1 MGPNRQKN
9 GNHFD
14 PPLSTVPAVLPEKSV
29 KNYTDVR
36 YFLLVAIVAA
46 LYFGTAKLGLS
57 LAVIHANVSPVW
69 PPTGVAIAAVLILGY
84 RVWPGILLGAFF
96 ANLFTPV
103 SIATAGGIA
112 IGNTLEALAAGLIL
126 NSLDFHTAFDRAKDV
141 FKFVVVTIL
150 CTTVSATIGTLS
162 LCLSQAAPWE
172 GFGNLWLTWWLGN
185 TIGGLLVAPL
195 LLTWASGSHWLPKKR
210 YLEGLVVLFL
220 LAVAAMVTFGGPPP
234 IPIRH
239 YPIARLTIPFL
250 LWAALRLGQRGLTLA
265 TLTISGFAVWGTA
278 QGLGPFVGRTPNES
292 LLLLQVFLGSNAVT
306 FLFLVAAVE
315 ERRLS
320 GELLRENERRL
331 AGKFAITRIIAES
344 PSLADASSR
353 ILQTIGETFR
363 WQVGNMWVVRRDA
376 NVLTCLTVWHA
387 ASITVDRFEAVSK
400 SEQFAPGV
408 GLPGLVWTSSK
419 PFWIRDVASAGNF
432 LRAQIAVGEGLHAA
446 VAFPILS
453 EGRVL
458 GVMEFFSDEIRE
470 RDDALMEMLTSIG
483 SQLGQFM
490 DRKQAEQ
497 ALSQREEQLRLAVAA
512 ANMGAWEYDLPTARV
527 KWSSGLEAIHGL
539 EPSSFGGTFE
549 DYQKDIHPED
559 HQRVMEAF
567 ARTIEHGDEHNIEYR
582 IIRPDGSIRWV
593 EEKGQL
599 IRDSSGNATRITGV
613 CMDISQRKRAEEERE
628 HLLTREH
635 EARAAAELANQTKDE
650 FLAIVSHELRTPLNA
665 IVGWAGMLRSGKLAD
680 NQVSQAIEIIDRNA
694 KVQAQLI
701 EDILDVAR
709 IVSGKPRL
717 DLRPV
722 NLQQVVQSAV
732 DSTQP
737 AADEKNISL
746 QLGIDSKAKPVL
758 GDSARLEQIVWNLL
772 TNSVK
777 FTPAGGHINVD
788 LISADSEVRIVVRDT
803 GQGIAPEFLPHVFDR
818 FRQADT
824 SSTRRQGGLGL
835 GLAIVHQLVELH
847 GGTVEAFSAGEG
859 KGATFTVEF
868 PCIGS
873 GSEISLDEGNLTE
886 VMPSGQVASPGR

>member
-1 MGPNRQKN
+1 
-9 GNHFD
+9 
-14 PPLSTVPAVLPEKSV
+14 
-29 KNYTDVR
+29 
-36 YFLLVAIVAA
+36 
-46 LYFGTAKLGLS
+46 
-57 LAVIHANVSPVW
+57 
-69 PPTGVAIAAVLILGY
+69 
-84 RVWPGILLGAFF
+84 
-96 ANLFTPV
+96 
-103 SIATAGGIA
+103 
-112 IGNTLEALAAGLIL
+112 
-126 NSLDFHTAFDRAKDV
+126 
-141 FKFVVVTIL
+141 
-150 CTTVSATIGTLS
+150 
-162 LCLSQAAPWE
+162 
-172 GFGNLWLTWWLGN
+172 
-185 TIGGLLVAPL
+185 
-195 LLTWASGSHWLPKKR
+195 
-210 YLEGLVVLFL
+210 
-220 LAVAAMVTFGGPPP
+220 
-234 IPIRH
+234 
-239 YPIARLTIPFL
+239 
-250 LWAALRLGQRGLTLA
+250 
-265 TLTISGFAVWGTA
+265 
-278 QGLGPFVGRTPNES
+278 
-292 LLLLQVFLGSNAVT
+292 
-306 FLFLVAAVE
+306 
-315 ERRLS
+315 
-320 GELLRENERRL
+320 
-331 AGKFAITRIIAES
+331 
-344 PSLADASSR
+344 
-353 ILQTIGETFR
+353 
-363 WQVGNMWVVRRDA
+363 
-376 NVLTCLTVWHA
+376 
-387 ASITVDRFEAVSK
+387 
-400 SEQFAPGV
+400 
-408 GLPGLVWTSSK
+408 
-419 PFWIRDVASAGNF
+419 
-432 LRAQIAVGEGLHAA
+432 
-446 VAFPILS
+446 
-453 EGRVL
+453 
-458 GVMEFFSDEIRE
+458 
-470 RDDALMEMLTSIG
+470 
-483 SQLGQFM
+483 
-490 DRKQAEQ
+490 
-497 ALSQREEQLRLAVAA
+497 
-512 ANMGAWEYDLPTARV
+512 
-527 KWSSGLEAIHGL
+527 
-539 EPSSFGGTFE
+539 
-549 DYQKDIHPED
+549 
-559 HQRVMEAF
+559 
-567 ARTIEHGDEHNIEYR
+567 
-582 IIRPDGSIRWV
+582 
-593 EEKGQL
+593 
-599 IRDSSGNATRITGV
+599 
-613 CMDISQRKRAEEERE
+613 MDISQRKRAEEERE